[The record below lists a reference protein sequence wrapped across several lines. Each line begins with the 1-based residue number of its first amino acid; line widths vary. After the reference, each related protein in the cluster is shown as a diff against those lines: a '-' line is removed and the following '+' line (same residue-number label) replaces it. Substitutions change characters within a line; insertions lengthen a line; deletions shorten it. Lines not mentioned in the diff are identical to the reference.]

1 MTQKARDTA
10 VSTFDTPALLYDL
23 IQRAHARLKRRG
35 CYKPEDCAP
44 KLVNEYVI
52 ERNLRKTGRC
62 EITGRTISLN
72 FPDAR
77 DPLLVLYKL
86 LSFEVM
92 AFKRTCE
99 DCNRIDQF
107 TPESGDSRRRVP
119 SNLIDPATPET
130 LLEATELFEL
140 VGTAFPNEAHRA
152 AFDEIVIGERSYTEV
167 AEQFNV
173 SVSTLRQWI
182 CRDKKR
188 IRKVLTTCWQ

>member
-1 MTQKARDTA
+1 MTKKARDTA
-10 VSTFDTPALLYDL
+10 VSTFDFPGLLYDL
-23 IQRAHARLKRRG
+23 IKRANARLRRRG
-35 CYKPEDCAP
+35 CYKPDDCAH

-62 EITGRTISLN
+62 EITGRTITLN

-86 LSFEVM
+86 LSYEVM
-92 AFKRTCE
+92 SFKRTCE
-99 DCNRIDQF
+99 DCNRIDQL
-107 TPESGDSRRRVP
+107 TPEPGDSLKRVP

-140 VGTAFPNEAHRA
+140 VGTAFLNEEHRA
-152 AFDEIVIGERSYTEV
+152 AWDEIVIGERSYTEV
-167 AEQFNV
+167 AEEFNV
-173 SVSTLRQWI
+173 NVGTLRQWI

>member
-1 MTQKARDTA
+1 
-10 VSTFDTPALLYDL
+10 
-23 IQRAHARLKRRG
+23 
-35 CYKPEDCAP
+35 
-44 KLVNEYVI
+44 
-52 ERNLRKTGRC
+52 
-62 EITGRTISLN
+62 
-72 FPDAR
+72 
-77 DPLLVLYKL
+77 
-86 LSFEVM
+86 M

-99 DCNRIDQF
+99 DCNRVDQL
-107 TPESGDSRRRVP
+107 TPEPGDSFKRVP